1 MSMLIN
7 QKNAD
12 ISRVN
17 LQICKE
23 PTNLEIVDKLN
34 YDAEEYIRS
43 GRFGIFAKVGGN
55 VLE

>member
-1 MSMLIN
+1 MLIN

-23 PTNLEIVDKLN
+23 PTNLEIVDKLD